1 MKLEKLNIA
10 GWIAALAV
18 ACSQAPLLAS
28 QPRIARSGRHRPGAQ
43 ARS

>member
-18 ACSQAPLLAS
+18 GHLDVDG
-28 QPRIARSGRHRPGAQ
+28 GRVQVGVPQQR
-43 ARS
+43 